1 MKMPRLN
8 SSIYTNVINYRDV
21 EEVVK
26 VFVQSKDKNSFTVI
40 LPNGRFM
47 KMIYNNYWK
56 TLKEAREHF
65 NKVGQTLVK
74 SKVFTDTW
82 DIKTF

>member
-8 SSIYTNVINYRDV
+8 SSIYTNVINYRNV

-26 VFVQSKDKNSFTVI
+26 VFVQSKDKNNFTVI

-56 TLKEAREHF
+56 TLKEARESF
-65 NKVGQTLVK
+65 NKVGQTLIK
-74 SKVFTDTW
+74 SKVFENTW
-82 DIKTF
+82 DIKNL